1 MRLYRVGRTRIEL
14 VTSCLSSMRSKPTEL
29 PSQMRVQKYG
39 CKNTAFSETHKIFS
53 AFFQKNSTFVQ
64 SNLFVMKF
72 KYLLVSLFLV
82 FGAVSA
88 SAQEKKNFEL
98 EDLYQRGTFYAK
110 SVRGM
115 NSMKDGKTY
124 ASFEKGQLNI
134 YNYKTGKLEKTLFGI
149 ADLTMHPDSLPI
161 GLQNYELS
169 ANEDKMLCLTDME
182 SIYRHSFHANYY
194 VYDFATK
201 TLQPLSNNGKQRLA
215 TFSPDATK
223 VAFMR
228 DNNLF
233 IKDLKTGEEKQFTN
247 DGLYNH
253 IINGA
258 PDWVYEEEFSFS
270 QGFYWSP
277 DSKKIAFMKFDES
290 NVREFQMEEFE
301 GLYPDWYSFKYP
313 KAGEDNSIVEIYV
326 YNLENGKTVKMDT
339 GKETDIYLPRIAWTK
354 DANVLAIQRLN
365 RHQNHLEILAA
376 DATTGK
382 SRVFYDDT
390 NKYYID
396 ITDDW
401 HFLEDGKRFL
411 MTSERSGYN
420 HIYLYNLD
428 GTLVKQ
434 LTDGPWDVTFVY
446 GFDGKEVYFQAAKNT
461 PVDRQIYAVNLKG
474 QMREVIGRP
483 GTNNARFSNDF
494 SYLININSTISQ
506 PNQYE
511 LYTNKGKLVRVL
523 EDNHEFA
530 EKLKTFNLGEKKLLK
545 ISDPAFVLPNGTQVD
560 VDAWQ
565 ILPPDFDPSK
575 KYPVLIY
582 VYGGPGHQTV
592 NNSWANSDY
601 WWLQLLAQHGI
612 ISVSINNRGSGAQ
625 GEVFKKMTY
634 LQLGKYE
641 TEDMITLAKY
651 MAKQPYVDAE
661 RIGIYGWSYGGFM
674 AANGITKGADVIS
687 TAVSVAPVTN
697 WRYYDNVYTERFMRT
712 PQENPDGYDLNSPVH
727 NTAMIKGNYLLC
739 HGSGDDNVHYQNA
752 MELIKAMIS
761 NGKQFDLMIYP
772 NKNHG
777 IYGGYEYG
785 SGECRMHLFNKIDN
799 FLFEHLLGE

>member
-1 MRLYRVGRTRIEL
+1 
-14 VTSCLSSMRSKPTEL
+14 
-29 PSQMRVQKYG
+29 
-39 CKNTAFSETHKIFS
+39 
-53 AFFQKNSTFVQ
+53 
-64 SNLFVMKF
+64 MKF
-72 KYLLVSLFLV
+72 KYLLVSLFLFV
-82 FGAVSA
+82 GTFSA

-98 EDLYQRGTFYAK
+98 EDLYMRPTFSAK

-124 ASFEKGQLNI
+124 ASFEKGHLNI
-134 YNYKTGKLEKTLFGI
+134 YNYKTGELENTLFGI
-149 ADLTMHPDSLPI
+149 TDLTMHPDSLPI
-161 GLQNYELS
+161 GLQDYELS
-169 ANEDKMLCLTDME
+169 ANEEKMLCATEME
-182 SIYRHSFHANYY
+182 SIYRHSYHATYY
-194 VYDFATK
+194 IYDFKTQ
-201 TLQPLSNNGKQRLA
+201 TLQPLSENGKQRLA
-215 TFSPDATK
+215 TFSPDAIK

-233 IKDLKTGEEKQFTN
+233 IKDLKTGEERQFTN

-290 NVREFQMEEFE
+290 KVREFQMEEFE

-376 DATTGK
+376 DAKTGK
-382 SRVFYDDT
+382 SRVFYDET
-390 NKYYID
+390 NDYYID

-411 MTSERSGYN
+411 MTSEKSGYN
-420 HIYLYNLD
+420 HIYLCNLD
-428 GTLVKQ
+428 GSEGKQ
-434 LTDGPWDVTFVY
+434 LTEGKWDVTSVY

-474 QMREVIGRP
+474 KMREVIGRP
-483 GTNNARFSNDF
+483 GTNQARFSKDF
-494 SYLININSTISQ
+494 SYLININSSITQ
-506 PNQYE
+506 PRQFE

-530 EKLKTFNLGEKKLLK
+530 EKLKTFNLGEKKLMK
-545 ISDPAFVLPNGTQVD
+545 ISDPAFVLPDGTQVD

-582 VYGGPGHQTV
+582 VYGGPGYQTV
-592 NNSWANSDY
+592 NNSWADSDY
-601 WWLQLLAQHGI
+601 WWMQLLAQHGI

-651 MAKQPYVDAE
+651 MAKQPYVDAS

-712 PQENPDGYDLNSPVH
+712 PQENPDGYDKNSPVH
-727 NTAMIKGNYLLC
+727 NTEMIKGNYLLC

-785 SGECRMHLFNKIDN
+785 DGECRMHLFTKIDN
-799 FLFEHLLGE
+799 FLFKHLLGE

>member
-1 MRLYRVGRTRIEL
+1 
-14 VTSCLSSMRSKPTEL
+14 
-29 PSQMRVQKYG
+29 
-39 CKNTAFSETHKIFS
+39 
-53 AFFQKNSTFVQ
+53 
-64 SNLFVMKF
+64 MKF

-149 ADLTMHPDSLPI
+149 TDLTMHPDSLPI

-201 TLQPLSNNGKQRLA
+201 ALQPLSKNGKQRLA

-233 IKDLKTGEEKQFTN
+233 IKDLETGEEKQFTN

-390 NKYYID
+390 NEYYID

-434 LTDGPWDVTFVY
+434 LTDGPWDVTSVY

-530 EKLKTFNLGEKKLLK
+530 EKLKTFNLGEKKLMK

-625 GEVFKKMTY
+625 GEAFKKMTY

-785 SGECRMHLFNKIDN
+785 DGECRMHLFNKIDN

>member
-1 MRLYRVGRTRIEL
+1 M
-14 VTSCLSSMRSKPTEL
+14 
-29 PSQMRVQKYG
+29 
-39 CKNTAFSETHKIFS
+39 KN
-53 AFFQKNSTFVQ
+53 
-64 SNLFVMKF
+64 
-72 KYLLVSLFLV
+72 KYLLISLFLV
-82 FGAVSA
+82 FGTLSA

-98 EDLYQRGTFYAK
+98 EDLYLRPTFSAK
-110 SVRGM
+110 NVRGM
-115 NSMKDGKTY
+115 NSMKDGKSY

-134 YNYKTGKLEKTLFGI
+134 YNYKSGKLEKTLFGI

-161 GLQNYELS
+161 GLQDYELS
-169 ANEDKMLCLTDME
+169 ANEDKMLCVTE
-182 SIYRHSFHANYY
+182 IENIYRHSYHASYY
-194 VYDFATK
+194 VYDFKTK
-201 TLQPLSNNGKQRLA
+201 TLQPLSENEKQRLA

-233 IKDLKTGEEKQFTN
+233 IKDLTTGKESQFTN

-270 QGFYWSP
+270 QGFFWSP
-277 DSKKIAFMKFDES
+277 DSKKIAYMKFDES
-290 NVREFQMEEFE
+290 KVREFQMEEFE

-326 YNLENGKTVKMDT
+326 YDLENGKTVKMDT
-339 GKETDIYLPRIAWTK
+339 GTETDIYLPRIGWTK

-382 SRVFYDDT
+382 SRVFYDET
-390 NKYYID
+390 NDYYID

-411 MTSERSGYN
+411 MTSEKSGYN

-428 GTLVKQ
+428 GSLVKQ
-434 LTDGPWDVTFVY
+434 LTDGKWDVTSVY
-446 GFDGKEVYFQAAKNT
+446 GFDGKEVYFQAAKKSSIE
-461 PVDRQIYAVNLKG
+461 RQIYAVNLKG
-474 QMREVIGRP
+474 QMREVIGRE
-483 GTNNARFSNDF
+483 GTNQARFSNDF
-494 SYLININSTISQ
+494 SYLININSSITQ
-506 PNQYE
+506 PRQFE

-523 EDNHEFA
+523 EDNHAFA

-545 ISDPAFVLPNGTQVD
+545 ISDPAFVLPNGEQVEM
-560 VDAWQ
+560 DAWQ
-565 ILPPDFDPSK
+565 ILPPDFDPNK

-592 NNSWANSDY
+592 NNAWADSDF
-601 WWLQLLAQHGI
+601 WWMQLLAQHGI
-612 ISVSINNRGSGAQ
+612 ISVSINNRGSGAY

-727 NTAMIKGNYLLC
+727 NTAMIKGNYLRC

-752 MELIKAMIS
+752 MELIKALVS

-785 SGECRMHLFNKIDN
+785 DGESRMHLFTKIN
-799 FLFEHLLGE
+799 GFLFEHLLGE

>member
-1 MRLYRVGRTRIEL
+1 M
-14 VTSCLSSMRSKPTEL
+14 
-29 PSQMRVQKYG
+29 
-39 CKNTAFSETHKIFS
+39 KI
-53 AFFQKNSTFVQ
+53 
-64 SNLFVMKF
+64 
-72 KYLLVSLFLV
+72 KYLFISLFLV
-82 FGAVSA
+82 IGTIVA

-134 YNYKTGKLEKTLFGI
+134 YNYKTGKLANTLFSITDLVMNDADMPI
-149 ADLTMHPDSLPI
+149 A
-161 GLQNYELS
+161 LQNYELS
-169 ANEDKMLCLTDME
+169 DNEDKMLCVTDME
-182 SIYRHSFHANYY
+182 SIYRHSFHATYY
-194 VYDFATK
+194 IYDFKTK
-201 TLQPLSNNGKQRLA
+201 TLQPLSDNGKQRLA

-233 IKDLKTGEEKQFTN
+233 IKDLNTGEERQFTD

-277 DSKKIAFMKFDES
+277 DSKKIAYMKFDES

-301 GLYPDWYSFKYP
+301 GLYPEWYSFKYP
-313 KAGEDNSIVEIYV
+313 KAGEDNSIVGIYV
-326 YNLENGKTVKMDT
+326 YDLESGKTVKMDT
-339 GKETDIYLPRIAWTK
+339 GEEIDIYLPRIAWTK
-354 DANVLAIQRLN
+354 DANILAIQRLN

-376 DATTGK
+376 NATTGQ
-382 SRVFYDDT
+382 SRVFYDET
-390 NKYYID
+390 NDYYID

-401 HFLEDGKRFL
+401 HFLDDGNSFL
-411 MTSERSGYN
+411 MTSEKSGYN
-420 HIYLYNLD
+420 HIYLYLLD

-434 LTDGPWDVTFVY
+434 LTDGPWDVTKVY
-446 GFDGKEVYFQAAKNT
+446 GFDGKEVYFQAAKNAAT
-461 PVDRQIYAVNLKG
+461 DRQIYAVNLKG
-474 QMREVIGRP
+474 QMREVIGRV
-483 GTNNARFSNDF
+483 GTNDARFSNDF
-494 SYLININSTISQ
+494 SYLININSSITQ
-506 PNQYE
+506 PRQFE

-530 EKLKTFNLGEKKLLK
+530 EKLSTFNLGEKKLMK
-545 ISDPAFVLPNGTQVD
+545 ISDPAFTLPDGTQVD

-592 NNSWANSDY
+592 NNAWADSDY
-601 WWLQLLAQHGI
+601 WWMQLLAQHGI

-651 MAKQPYVDAE
+651 MAKQPYVDAS

-727 NTAMIKGNYLLC
+727 NTELIKGNYLLC

-799 FLFEHLLGE
+799 FLFKHLLGE

>member
-1 MRLYRVGRTRIEL
+1 
-14 VTSCLSSMRSKPTEL
+14 
-29 PSQMRVQKYG
+29 
-39 CKNTAFSETHKIFS
+39 
-53 AFFQKNSTFVQ
+53 
-64 SNLFVMKF
+64 MKF

-82 FGAVSA
+82 FGTLSA
-88 SAQEKKNFEL
+88 TAQEKKNFDL
-98 EDLYQRGTFYAK
+98 EDLYMRPTFYAK

-124 ASFEKGQLNI
+124 GSFEKGQLNI

-149 ADLTMHPDSLPI
+149 TDLTMHPDSLPI

-169 ANEDKMLCLTDME
+169 ENEDKMLCLTDME

-201 TLQPLSNNGKQRLA
+201 TLQPLSKNGKQRLA

-326 YNLENGKTVKMDT
+326 YDLESGKTVKMDT
-339 GKETDIYLPRIAWTK
+339 GKEIDIYLPRIAWTK

-382 SRVFYDDT
+382 SRVFYDET
-390 NKYYID
+390 NDYYID

-401 HFLEDGKRFL
+401 HFLKDGKRFL

-420 HIYLYNLD
+420 HIYLCNLD
-428 GTLVKQ
+428 GTQAKQ
-434 LTDGPWDVTFVY
+434 LTNGPWDVTKVY

-474 QMREVIGRP
+474 KMREVIGRD
-483 GTNNARFSNDF
+483 GTNQATFSNDF
-494 SYLININSTISQ
+494 SYLININSTINQ
-506 PNQYE
+506 PRQFE

-530 EKLKTFNLGEKKLLK
+530 EKLKTFNLGEKKLMK
-545 ISDPAFVLPNGTQVD
+545 ISDPAFTLPDGTQVD

-592 NNSWANSDY
+592 NNSWADSDY
-601 WWLQLLAQHGI
+601 WWMQLLAQHGI

-651 MAKQPYVDAE
+651 MAKQPYVDAD

-785 SGECRMHLFNKIDN
+785 DGECRMHLFNKIDN

>member
-1 MRLYRVGRTRIEL
+1 
-14 VTSCLSSMRSKPTEL
+14 
-29 PSQMRVQKYG
+29 
-39 CKNTAFSETHKIFS
+39 
-53 AFFQKNSTFVQ
+53 
-64 SNLFVMKF
+64 MKV

-82 FGAVSA
+82 FGAISA

-98 EDLYQRGTFYAK
+98 EDLYMRPTFYAK

-149 ADLTMHPDSLPI
+149 ADLTMFPDSLPI
-161 GLQNYELS
+161 GLQDYELS
-169 ANEDKMLCLTDME
+169 ANEDKMLCVTETE
-182 SIYRHSFHANYY
+182 SIYRHSFHATYY
-194 VYDFATK
+194 IYDFGSK
-201 TLQPLSNNGKQRLA
+201 TLQPLSKNGKQRLA

-233 IKDLKTGEEKQFTN
+233 IKDLATGEEKQFTD

-258 PDWVYEEEFSFS
+258 PDWVYEEEFGFS

-277 DSKKIAFMKFDES
+277 DSKKIAYMKFDES

-301 GLYPDWYSFKYP
+301 GLYPEWYSFKYP

-326 YNLENGKTVKMDT
+326 YDLESGKTVKMDT
-339 GKETDIYLPRIAWTK
+339 GTETDIYLPRIAWTK

-376 DATTGK
+376 DAKTGK
-382 SRVFYDDT
+382 SRVFYDET
-390 NKYYID
+390 NDYYID

-411 MTSERSGYN
+411 MTSEKSGYN

-428 GTLVKQ
+428 GSLVKQ
-434 LTDGPWDVTFVY
+434 LTDGPWDVTSVY
-446 GFDGKEVYFQAAKNT
+446 GFDGKEVYFQAAKKS
-461 PVDRQIYAVNLKG
+461 PVERQIYAVNLKG
-474 QMREVIGRP
+474 QLREVIGRE
-483 GTNNARFSNDF
+483 GTNQARFSNDF
-494 SYLININSTISQ
+494 SYLININSSITQ
-506 PNQYE
+506 PRQFE

-545 ISDPAFVLPNGTQVD
+545 ISDPAFTLPDGTQVD

-565 ILPPDFDPSK
+565 ILPPDFDPNK

-592 NNSWANSDY
+592 NNSWADSDF
-601 WWLQLLAQHGI
+601 WWMQLLAQHGI

-785 SGECRMHLFNKIDN
+785 DGECRMHLFTKIDN
-799 FLFEHLLGE
+799 FLFKHLLGE

>member
-1 MRLYRVGRTRIEL
+1 MKIKYVF
-14 VTSCLSSMRSKPTEL
+14 LSM
-29 PSQMRVQKYG
+29 
-39 CKNTAFSETHKIFS
+39 
-53 AFFQKNSTFVQ
+53 
-64 SNLFVMKF
+64 
-72 KYLLVSLFLV
+72 FLV
-82 FGAVSA
+82 LGTLCTT
-88 SAQEKKNFEL
+88 AQEKKNITL
-98 EDLYQRGTFYAK
+98 EDLYQRGTFYAR

-115 NSMKDGKTY
+115 NSMKDGVTY
-124 ASFEKGQLNI
+124 GNFEKGALNI
-134 YNYKTGKLEKTLFGI
+134 YNYKTGKLVKTLFEINDLYPEGAEIPI
-149 ADLTMHPDSLPI
+149 AMQD
-161 GLQNYELS
+161 YELS
-169 ANEDKMLCLTDME
+169 NDESKVLFLTDME
-182 SIYRHSFHANYY
+182 SIYRHSFTANYY
-194 VYDFATK
+194 VYDLKTK
-201 TLQPLSNNGKQRLA
+201 SLKPLSSNGKQRLA

-233 IKDLKTGEEKQFTN
+233 IKDLQNGNEKQFTF

-270 QGFYWSP
+270 QGFFWSP
-277 DSKKIAFMKFDES
+277 DSRKIAFMRFDES
-290 NVREFQMEEFE
+290 KVKEFQMEEFE
-301 GLYPDWYSFKYP
+301 GLYPEWYSFKYP

-326 YNLENGKTVKMDT
+326 YDLESGKTVKMDT

-354 DANVLAIQRLN
+354 DPNVLAIQRLN

-376 DATTGK
+376 NATTGE
-382 SRVFYDDT
+382 SRVFFEDT
-390 NKYYID
+390 NDYYID

-401 HFLEDGKRFL
+401 TFLEDGNSFL
-411 MTSERSGYN
+411 MTSEKSGYN
-420 HIYLYNLD
+420 HIYMYLLD
-428 GTLVKQ
+428 GSLVKQ
-434 LTDGPWDVTFVY
+434 LTAGNWDVTQVY
-446 GFDGKEVYFQAAKNT
+446 GYDAKNKEVYFQAAKNS

-474 QMREVIGRP
+474 KMREVIGRE

-494 SYLININSTISQ
+494 SYLININSTINQ

-523 EDNHEFA
+523 EDNKA
-530 EKLKTFNLGEKKLLK
+530 YVEKLKDYNLGEKKLFK
-545 ISDPAFVLPNGTQVD
+545 ISDPAFVLPDGTQVD

-565 ILPPDFDPSK
+565 ILPPDFDPNK

-601 WWLQLLAQHGI
+601 WWLQLLAQQGI

-651 MAKQPYVDAE
+651 MAKQPYVDGS

-697 WRYYDNVYTERFMRT
+697 WRYYDNVYTERFIRT
-712 PQENPDGYDLNSPVH
+712 PQENPDGYDKNSPVH
-727 NTAMIKGNYLLC
+727 NTKLIKGNYLLC

-785 SGECRMHLFNKIDN
+785 NGECRMHLFNKIDN
-799 FLFEHLLGE
+799 FLFKHLLGR

>member
-1 MRLYRVGRTRIEL
+1 
-14 VTSCLSSMRSKPTEL
+14 
-29 PSQMRVQKYG
+29 
-39 CKNTAFSETHKIFS
+39 
-53 AFFQKNSTFVQ
+53 
-64 SNLFVMKF
+64 MKF

-82 FGAVSA
+82 FGTLSA
-88 SAQEKKNFEL
+88 SAQEKKNFDL
-98 EDLYQRGTFYAK
+98 EDLYMRPTFYAK

-124 ASFEKGQLNI
+124 ASFERGQLNI
-134 YNYKTGKLEKTLFGI
+134 YNYKTGELEKTLFGI
-149 ADLTMHPDSLPI
+149 ADLTLHPDSLPI
-161 GLQNYELS
+161 GLQDYELS
-169 ANEDKMLCLTDME
+169 ANEDKMLCATEME
-182 SIYRHSFHANYY
+182 SIYRHSYHATYY
-194 VYDFATK
+194 VYDFSTK
-201 TLQPLSNNGKQRLA
+201 TLQPLSENGKQRLA

-233 IKDLKTGEEKQFTN
+233 IKDLKTGEEKQFTK

-277 DSKKIAFMKFDES
+277 DSKKIAYMKFDES

-326 YNLENGKTVKMDT
+326 YDLESGKTVKMDT

-382 SRVFYDDT
+382 SRVFYDET
-390 NKYYID
+390 NDYYID

-420 HIYLYNLD
+420 HIYLCNLD
-428 GTLVKQ
+428 GAEAKQ
-434 LTDGPWDVTFVY
+434 LTSGPWDVTSVY

-474 QMREVIGRP
+474 KMREVIGRE
-483 GTNNARFSNDF
+483 GTNSATFSNDF
-494 SYLININSTISQ
+494 SYLININSTIKQ
-506 PNQYE
+506 PRQFE

-530 EKLKTFNLGEKKLLK
+530 EKLNTFNLGEKKLMK
-545 ISDPAFVLPNGTQVD
+545 ISDPAFTLPDGTQVD

-565 ILPPDFDPSK
+565 ILPPDFDPNK

-592 NNSWANSDY
+592 SNSWANSDY
-601 WWLQLLAQHGI
+601 WWMQLLAQHGI

-651 MAKQPYVDAE
+651 MAKQPYVDGS

-761 NGKQFDLMIYP
+761 NNKQFDLMIYP

>member
-1 MRLYRVGRTRIEL
+1 
-14 VTSCLSSMRSKPTEL
+14 
-29 PSQMRVQKYG
+29 
-39 CKNTAFSETHKIFS
+39 
-53 AFFQKNSTFVQ
+53 
-64 SNLFVMKF
+64 MKF

-82 FGAVSA
+82 FGTLLA
-88 SAQEKKNFEL
+88 SAQEKKNFDL
-98 EDLYQRGTFYAK
+98 EDLYMRPTFVAK

-169 ANEDKMLCLTDME
+169 ENEDKMLCLTDME

-201 TLQPLSNNGKQRLA
+201 TLQPLSDNGKQRLA

-290 NVREFQMEEFE
+290 NVRECQMEEFE

-326 YNLENGKTVKMDT
+326 YDLESGKTVKMDT
-339 GKETDIYLPRIAWTK
+339 GTETDIYLPRIAWTK

-382 SRVFYDDT
+382 SRVFYDET
-390 NKYYID
+390 NDYYID

-401 HFLEDGKRFL
+401 HFLEDGKTFL

-420 HIYLYNLD
+420 HIYLCRLD
-428 GTLVKQ
+428 GKQAKQ
-434 LTDGPWDVTFVY
+434 LTTGSWDVTSVY
-446 GFDGKEVYFQAAKNT
+446 GFDGKEVYFQAAKNS

-474 QMREVIGRP
+474 KMREVIGRS

-494 SYLININSTISQ
+494 SYLININSSISQ

-530 EKLKTFNLGEKKLLK
+530 EKLKTFNLGEKKLMK
-545 ISDPAFVLPNGTQVD
+545 ISDPAFTLPDGTQVEI
-560 VDAWQ
+560 DAWQ
-565 ILPPDFDPSK
+565 ILPPDFDPAK

-582 VYGGPGHQTV
+582 VYGGPGYQTV

-601 WWLQLLAQHGI
+601 WWMQLLAQHGI

-651 MAKQPYVDAE
+651 MAKQPYVDAD

-785 SGECRMHLFNKIDN
+785 SGECRMHLFNKIDD

>member
-1 MRLYRVGRTRIEL
+1 
-14 VTSCLSSMRSKPTEL
+14 
-29 PSQMRVQKYG
+29 
-39 CKNTAFSETHKIFS
+39 
-53 AFFQKNSTFVQ
+53 
-64 SNLFVMKF
+64 MKF

-82 FGAVSA
+82 FGTLSA

-124 ASFEKGQLNI
+124 ATFEKGQLNI
-134 YNYKTGKLEKTLFGI
+134 YNYKSGKLERTLFGI

-161 GLQNYELS
+161 GLQDYVLS
-169 ANEDKMLCLTDME
+169 ENEDKMLCATEME
-182 SIYRHSFHANYY
+182 SIYRHSYHATYY
-194 VYDFATK
+194 VYDFKNK
-201 TLQPLSNNGKQRLA
+201 TLQPLSDNGKQRLA

-233 IKDLKTGEEKQFTN
+233 IKDLKTGEEKQFTK

-326 YNLENGKTVKMDT
+326 YDLESGKTVKMDT

-382 SRVFYDDT
+382 SHVFYDET
-390 NKYYID
+390 NNYYID

-401 HFLEDGKRFL
+401 RFLEDGKRFL
-411 MTSERSGYN
+411 MTSEKSGYN
-420 HIYLYNLD
+420 HIYLCNLD
-428 GTLVKQ
+428 GTQAKQ
-434 LTDGPWDVTFVY
+434 LTNGPWDVTSVY

-474 QMREVIGRP
+474 QMREVIGRE
-483 GTNNARFSNDF
+483 GTNSATFSNDF
-494 SYLININSTISQ
+494 SYLINVNSSISQ
-506 PNQYE
+506 PRQYE

-530 EKLKTFNLGEKKLLK
+530 EKLKTFNLGEKKLMK
-545 ISDPAFVLPNGTQVD
+545 ISDPAFVLPDGTQVD

-565 ILPPDFDPSK
+565 ILPPDFDPAK

-592 NNSWANSDY
+592 NNAWADSDY

-651 MAKQPYVDAE
+651 MAKQPYVDGN

-727 NTAMIKGNYLLC
+727 NTELIKGNYLLC

-777 IYGGYEYG
+777 IYGMYEYG
-785 SGECRMHLFNKIDN
+785 MGECRMHLFNKIDN

>member
-1 MRLYRVGRTRIEL
+1 
-14 VTSCLSSMRSKPTEL
+14 
-29 PSQMRVQKYG
+29 
-39 CKNTAFSETHKIFS
+39 
-53 AFFQKNSTFVQ
+53 
-64 SNLFVMKF
+64 MKF

-149 ADLTMHPDSLPI
+149 TDLTMHPDSLPI

-201 TLQPLSNNGKQRLA
+201 TLQPLSKNGKQRLA

-233 IKDLKTGEEKQFTN
+233 IKDLKTGEEKQFTS

-390 NKYYID
+390 NEYYID

-434 LTDGPWDVTFVY
+434 LTDGPWDVTSVY

-560 VDAWQ
+560 VNAWQ

-651 MAKQPYVDAE
+651 MAKQPYVDAD

-785 SGECRMHLFNKIDN
+785 DGECRMHLFNKIDN

>member
-1 MRLYRVGRTRIEL
+1 
-14 VTSCLSSMRSKPTEL
+14 
-29 PSQMRVQKYG
+29 
-39 CKNTAFSETHKIFS
+39 
-53 AFFQKNSTFVQ
+53 
-64 SNLFVMKF
+64 MKL

-82 FGAVSA
+82 FGTFLA
-88 SAQEKKNFEL
+88 SAQEKKNIEL
-98 EDLYQRGTFYAK
+98 EDIYSPKFYAK
-110 SVRGM
+110 TVRGM

-124 ASFEKGQLNI
+124 ASFERGELNI

-149 ADLTMHPDSLPI
+149 ADLVMEGEDLPI
-161 GLQNYELS
+161 AFSDYELS
-169 ANEDKMLCLTDME
+169 ANEDKMLVATDIE
-182 SIYRHSFHANYY
+182 SIYRHSYHATYY
-194 VYDFATK
+194 VYDFMTK
-201 TLQPLSNNGKQRLA
+201 TLQPLSDNGKQRLA
-215 TFSPDATK
+215 TFSPDASK

-233 IKDLKTGEEKQFTN
+233 IKDLETGEEKQFTK

-301 GLYPDWYSFKYP
+301 GLYPEWYSFKYP

-326 YNLENGKTVKMDT
+326 YDLESGKTVKMDT

-382 SRVFYDDT
+382 SRVFYDET
-390 NKYYID
+390 NDYYID

-420 HIYLYNLD
+420 HIYLCNLD
-428 GTLVKQ
+428 GTQAKQ
-434 LTDGPWDVTFVY
+434 LTSGAWDVTAVY

-474 QMREVIGRP
+474 QMREVIGRE
-483 GTNNARFSNDF
+483 GTNSATFSNDF

-506 PNQYE
+506 PRQFE

-530 EKLKTFNLGEKKLLK
+530 ERIKDYNLGEKKLMK
-545 ISDPAFVLPNGTQVD
+545 ISDPAFVLPDGTQVD
-560 VDAWQ
+560 IDAWQ
-565 ILPPDFDPSK
+565 ILPPDFDPAK

-592 NNSWANSDY
+592 NNSWADSDF

-651 MAKQPYVDAE
+651 MAKQPYVDGS

-727 NTAMIKGNYLLC
+727 NTELIKGNYLLC

-785 SGECRMHLFNKIDN
+785 MGECRMHLFNKIDS

>member
-1 MRLYRVGRTRIEL
+1 
-14 VTSCLSSMRSKPTEL
+14 
-29 PSQMRVQKYG
+29 
-39 CKNTAFSETHKIFS
+39 
-53 AFFQKNSTFVQ
+53 
-64 SNLFVMKF
+64 MKF
-72 KYLLVSLFLV
+72 KYLLVSAFLV
-82 FGAVSA
+82 FGMLSA

-134 YNYKTGKLEKTLFGI
+134 YNYQSGKLEKTLFGI
-149 ADLTMHPDSLPI
+149 SDLTVHPDSLPI

-169 ANEDKMLCLTDME
+169 QNEDKMLCLTDME

-194 VYDFATK
+194 VYDFNAK

-233 IKDLKTGEEKQFTN
+233 IKDLTTGEEKQFTN

-313 KAGEDNSIVEIYV
+313 KAGEDNSIVGIYV
-326 YNLENGKTVKMDT
+326 YDLASGKTVKMDT
-339 GKETDIYLPRIAWTK
+339 GTETDIYLPRIAWTK

-382 SRVFYDDT
+382 SRVFYDET
-390 NKYYID
+390 NEYYID

-420 HIYLYNLD
+420 HIYLYNMD

-434 LTDGPWDVTFVY
+434 LTDGPWDVTSVY

-474 QMREVIGRP
+474 KMREVIGRP

-494 SYLININSTISQ
+494 SYLININSSITQ
-506 PNQYE
+506 PAQYE

-530 EKLKTFNLGEKKLLK
+530 EKLKTFNLGEKKLMK
-545 ISDPAFVLPNGTQVD
+545 ISDPAFTLPDGQQVD
-560 VDAWQ
+560 IDAWQ

-582 VYGGPGHQTV
+582 VYGGPGYQTV
-592 NNSWANSDY
+592 LNSWANSDY

-651 MAKQPYVDAE
+651 MAKQPYVDGD

-674 AANGITKGADVIS
+674 AANGITKGAEVIS

-727 NTAMIKGNYLLC
+727 NTALIKGNYLLC

-785 SGECRMHLFNKIDN
+785 PGESRMHLFNKIDS
-799 FLFEHLLGE
+799 FLFKHLLGE

>member
-1 MRLYRVGRTRIEL
+1 
-14 VTSCLSSMRSKPTEL
+14 
-29 PSQMRVQKYG
+29 
-39 CKNTAFSETHKIFS
+39 
-53 AFFQKNSTFVQ
+53 
-64 SNLFVMKF
+64 MKF

-82 FGAVSA
+82 FGTLSA
-88 SAQEKKNFEL
+88 TAQEKKNFDL
-98 EDLYQRGTFYAK
+98 EDLYMRPTFYAK

-124 ASFEKGQLNI
+124 GSFEKGQLNI

-149 ADLTMHPDSLPI
+149 TDLTMHPDSLPI

-169 ANEDKMLCLTDME
+169 ENEDKMLCLTDME

-201 TLQPLSNNGKQRLA
+201 TLQPLSKNGKQRLA

-376 DATTGK
+376 DANTGK

-390 NKYYID
+390 NDYYID

-401 HFLEDGKRFL
+401 HFLEDGKHFL

-420 HIYLYNLD
+420 HIYLCNLD
-428 GTLVKQ
+428 GIRTKQ
-434 LTDGPWDVTFVY
+434 LTNGPWDVTEVY

-461 PVDRQIYAVNLKG
+461 PVDRQIYAVNLEGK
-474 QMREVIGRP
+474 MREVIGRE
-483 GTNNARFSNDF
+483 GTNQATFSNDF
-494 SYLININSTISQ
+494 SYLININSTINQ
-506 PNQYE
+506 PRQFE

-523 EDNHEFA
+523 EYNHEFA
-530 EKLKTFNLGEKKLLK
+530 EKLKTFNLGEKKLMK
-545 ISDPAFVLPNGTQVD
+545 ISDPAFTLPDGTQVD

-592 NNSWANSDY
+592 NNSWADSDY
-601 WWLQLLAQHGI
+601 WWMQLLAQHGI

-651 MAKQPYVDAE
+651 MAKQPYVDAD

>member
-1 MRLYRVGRTRIEL
+1 
-14 VTSCLSSMRSKPTEL
+14 
-29 PSQMRVQKYG
+29 
-39 CKNTAFSETHKIFS
+39 
-53 AFFQKNSTFVQ
+53 
-64 SNLFVMKF
+64 MKF

-82 FGAVSA
+82 FGTMLA
-88 SAQEKKNFEL
+88 SAQEKKNFDL
-98 EDLYQRGTFYAK
+98 EDLYMRPTFYAK

-124 ASFEKGQLNI
+124 ANFEKGQLNI

-149 ADLTMHPDSLPI
+149 TDLVLEGEDMPI
-161 GLQNYELS
+161 GLQDYVLS
-169 ANEDKMLCLTDME
+169 DNEDKMLCATEME
-182 SIYRHSFHANYY
+182 SIYRHSYHATYY
-194 VYDFATK
+194 IYDFKTK

-233 IKDLKTGEEKQFTN
+233 IKDLTTGEEKQFTT

-301 GLYPDWYSFKYP
+301 GLYPEWYSFKYP
-313 KAGEDNSIVEIYV
+313 KAGEDNSIVGIYV
-326 YNLENGKTVKMDT
+326 YDLVTGKTTKMDT
-339 GKETDIYLPRIAWTK
+339 GEETDIYLPRIAWTK
-354 DANVLAIQRLN
+354 DPNVLAIQRLN

-382 SRVFYDDT
+382 SRVFYDET
-390 NKYYID
+390 NDYYID

-411 MTSERSGYN
+411 MTSEKSGYN

-434 LTDGPWDVTFVY
+434 LTNGPWDVTKVY

-461 PVDRQIYAVNLKG
+461 PTDRQIYAVNLKG
-474 QMREVIGRP
+474 QLREVIGRV
-483 GTNNARFSNDF
+483 GTNSATFSNDF
-494 SYLININSTISQ
+494 SYLINVNSSISQ
-506 PNQYE
+506 PRQFE

-530 EKLKTFNLGEKKLLK
+530 EKLKTFNLGEKKLMK
-545 ISDPAFVLPNGTQVD
+545 ISDPAFVLPDGTQVD

-565 ILPPDFDPSK
+565 ILPPDFDPAK

-592 NNSWANSDY
+592 NNSWADSDY

-651 MAKQPYVDAE
+651 MAKQPYVDGD

-674 AANGITKGADVIS
+674 AANGITKGAEVIS

-712 PQENPDGYDLNSPVH
+712 PQENPEGYDLNSPVH
-727 NTAMIKGNYLLC
+727 NTELIKGNYLLC

>member
-1 MRLYRVGRTRIEL
+1 M
-14 VTSCLSSMRSKPTEL
+14 
-29 PSQMRVQKYG
+29 
-39 CKNTAFSETHKIFS
+39 KI
-53 AFFQKNSTFVQ
+53 
-64 SNLFVMKF
+64 
-72 KYLLVSLFLV
+72 KYLLISLFLV
-82 FGAVSA
+82 VGTVSA

-98 EDLYQRGTFYAK
+98 EDLYERPTFYAK

-115 NSMKDGKTY
+115 NSMKDGKSY

-134 YNYKTGKLEKTLFGI
+134 YNYKSGELVNTLFKVS
-149 ADLTMHPDSLPI
+149 DLVLPGDTMPI
-161 GLQNYELS
+161 RLQDYDLS
-169 ANEDKMLCLTDME
+169 SNEDKMLCATEME
-182 SIYRHSFHANYY
+182 SIYRHSFHAMYY
-194 VYDFATK
+194 VYDFKTK
-201 TLQPLSNNGKQRLA
+201 TLQPLSENGKQRLA
-215 TFSPDATK
+215 TFSPDASK

-233 IKDLKTGEEKQFTN
+233 IKDLATGKESQFTN

-277 DSKKIAFMKFDES
+277 DSKKIAYMKFDES
-290 NVREFQMEEFE
+290 KVREFQMEEFE
-301 GLYPDWYSFKYP
+301 GLYPEWYSFKYP

-326 YNLENGKTVKMDT
+326 YDLESGKTVKMDT
-339 GKETDIYLPRIAWTK
+339 GKETDIYFPRIAWTK

-382 SRVFYDDT
+382 SRVFYDET
-390 NKYYID
+390 NDYYID

-411 MTSERSGYN
+411 MTSEKSGYN
-420 HIYLYNLD
+420 HIYLCNLD
-428 GTLVKQ
+428 GSEGKQ
-434 LTDGPWDVTFVY
+434 LTEGDWDVTNVY
-446 GFDGKEVYFQAAKNT
+446 GFDGKEVYFQAAKKSS
-461 PVDRQIYAVNLKG
+461 VERQIYAVNLKG
-474 QMREVIGRP
+474 QMREVIGRE
-483 GTNNARFSNDF
+483 GTNQARFSNDF
-494 SYLININSTISQ
+494 SYLININSSITQ
-506 PNQYE
+506 PRQFE

-530 EKLKTFNLGEKKLLK
+530 EKLKTFNLGEKKLMK
-545 ISDPAFVLPNGTQVD
+545 ISDPAFTLPDGSPVD

-592 NNSWANSDY
+592 NNAWADSDY

-651 MAKQPYVDAE
+651 MAKQPYVDRS

-697 WRYYDNVYTERFMRT
+697 WRYYDNIYTERYMRT
-712 PQENPDGYDLNSPVH
+712 PQENPEGYDDNSPVS
-727 NTAMIKGNYLLC
+727 NTALIKGNYLLC

-785 SGECRMHLFNKIDN
+785 DGECRMHLFNKIDN
-799 FLFEHLLGE
+799 FLFKHLLGE

>member
-1 MRLYRVGRTRIEL
+1 
-14 VTSCLSSMRSKPTEL
+14 
-29 PSQMRVQKYG
+29 
-39 CKNTAFSETHKIFS
+39 
-53 AFFQKNSTFVQ
+53 
-64 SNLFVMKF
+64 MKL
-72 KYLLVSLFLV
+72 KYLLISLFLV
-82 FGAVSA
+82 LGAVSA
-88 SAQEKKNFEL
+88 SAQEKKNIEL
-98 EDLYQRGTFYAK
+98 EDIYMRPMFYAK

-124 ASFEKGQLNI
+124 ASFERGELNI

-149 ADLTMHPDSLPI
+149 ADLVMEGEDLPI
-161 GLQNYELS
+161 GLADYELS
-169 ANEDKMLCLTDME
+169 ANEDKMLCVTDIE
-182 SIYRHSFHANYY
+182 SIYRHSYHATYY
-194 VYDFATK
+194 VYDFKTK
-201 TLQPLSNNGKQRLA
+201 TLQPLSDNGKQRLA

-233 IKDLKTGEEKQFTN
+233 IKDLETGEEKQFTN

-270 QGFYWSP
+270 LGFCWSP

-290 NVREFQMEEFE
+290 NVREFQMEMFE

-326 YNLENGKTVKMDT
+326 YNLESGKTVKMDT
-339 GKETDIYLPRIAWTK
+339 GKETDIYLPRMAWTK

-382 SRVFYDDT
+382 SRVFYDET
-390 NKYYID
+390 NEYYID

-411 MTSERSGYN
+411 MTSEKSGYN
-420 HIYLYNLD
+420 HIYLCNLD
-428 GTLVKQ
+428 GTQATQ
-434 LTDGPWDVTFVY
+434 LTSGAWDVTSVY
-446 GFDGKEVYFQAAKNT
+446 GFDSKEVYFQAAKNAPT
-461 PVDRQIYAVNLKG
+461 DRQIYAVNLKG
-474 QMREVIGRP
+474 QMREVIGRE
-483 GTNNARFSNDF
+483 GTNSATFSNDF
-494 SYLININSTISQ
+494 SYLININSSISQ
-506 PNQYE
+506 PRQYE

-530 EKLKTFNLGEKKLLK
+530 ERIKDYNLGEKKLMK
-545 ISDPAFVLPNGTQVD
+545 ISDPAFVLPDGTQVEM
-560 VDAWQ
+560 DAWQ
-565 ILPPDFDPSK
+565 ILPPDFDPAK

-582 VYGGPGHQTV
+582 VYGGPGHHTV
-592 NNSWANSDY
+592 NNSWADSDY
-601 WWLQLLAQHGI
+601 WWLQLLAQRGI
-612 ISVSINNRGSGAQ
+612 ISVSINNRGSGAR

-651 MAKQPYVDAE
+651 MAKQPYVNADK
-661 RIGIYGWSYGGFM
+661 IGIYGWSYGGFM

-697 WRYYDNVYTERFMRT
+697 WRYYDNIYTERFMRT

-727 NTAMIKGNYLLC
+727 NTELIKGNYLLC

-785 SGECRMHLFNKIDN
+785 KGESRMHLFNKIDN

>member
-1 MRLYRVGRTRIEL
+1 
-14 VTSCLSSMRSKPTEL
+14 
-29 PSQMRVQKYG
+29 
-39 CKNTAFSETHKIFS
+39 
-53 AFFQKNSTFVQ
+53 
-64 SNLFVMKF
+64 MKF
-72 KYLLVSLFLV
+72 KYLLFSLFLV
-82 FGAVSA
+82 FGTLLA

-98 EDLYQRGTFYAK
+98 EDIYARPTFYAK

-124 ASFEKGQLNI
+124 ASFETGQLNI

-149 ADLTMHPDSLPI
+149 MDLVLDGEELPI
-161 GLQNYELS
+161 DFQDYELS
-169 ANEDKMLCLTDME
+169 ANEDKMLVVTDME
-182 SIYRHSFHANYY
+182 SIYRHSFHASYY
-194 VYDFATK
+194 VYDFKTK
-201 TLQPLSNNGKQRLA
+201 TLQPLSENGKQRLA

-233 IKDLKTGEEKQFTN
+233 VKDLKTGEEKQFTY

-290 NVREFQMEEFE
+290 KVREFQMEEFE
-301 GLYPDWYSFKYP
+301 GLYPEWYSFKYP

-326 YNLENGKTVKMDT
+326 YDLATGKTVKMDT
-339 GKETDIYLPRIAWTK
+339 GSETDIYLPRIAWTK
-354 DANVLAIQRLN
+354 DANILAIQRLN

-376 DATTGK
+376 DASTGK
-382 SRVFYDDT
+382 SRMFYDET
-390 NKYYID
+390 NDYYID
-396 ITDDW
+396 ITDNW
-401 HFLEDGKRFL
+401 HFLEDGKTFL
-411 MTSERSGYN
+411 MTSEKSGYN
-420 HIYLYNLD
+420 HIYLCNLD
-428 GTLVKQ
+428 GKQAKQ
-434 LTDGPWDVTFVY
+434 LTSGSWDVTEVY
-446 GFDGKEVYFQAAKNT
+446 GFNGKEVYFQAAKNT
-461 PVDRQIYAVNLKG
+461 PVDRQIYAVDLKG
-474 QMREVIGRP
+474 QMREVIGRV
-483 GTNNARFSNDF
+483 GTNSATFSNDF
-494 SYLININSTISQ
+494 SYLINVNSTISQ
-506 PNQYE
+506 PRQYE

-523 EDNHEFA
+523 EDNHEFV
-530 EKLKTFNLGEKKLLK
+530 ERLKTFNLGEKRLLK
-545 ISDPAFVLPNGTQVD
+545 ISDPAFVLPDGTQVD
-560 VDAWQ
+560 VDAWE
-565 ILPPDFDPSK
+565 ILPPHFDPSK

-651 MAKQPYVDAE
+651 MAKLPYVDGN

-712 PQENPDGYDLNSPVH
+712 PQENPDGYDLNSPVN
-727 NTAMIKGNYLLC
+727 NTELIKGNYLLC

-785 SGECRMHLFNKIDN
+785 VGECRMHLFNKIDN
-799 FLFEHLLGE
+799 FLFEHLLEK

>member
-1 MRLYRVGRTRIEL
+1 MQL
-14 VTSCLSSMRSKPTEL
+14 
-29 PSQMRVQKYG
+29 
-39 CKNTAFSETHKIFS
+39 
-53 AFFQKNSTFVQ
+53 
-64 SNLFVMKF
+64 NLFVMKL

-82 FGAVSA
+82 FGALSA

-98 EDLYQRGTFYAK
+98 EDLYMRPTFYAK

-149 ADLTMHPDSLPI
+149 ADLTLHPDSLPI
-161 GLQNYELS
+161 GMQNYELS
-169 ANEDKMLCLTDME
+169 ENEDKMLCLTDME

-194 VYDFATK
+194 VYDFKTK
-201 TLQPLSNNGKQRLA
+201 TLQPLSENGKQRLA

-233 IKDLKTGEEKQFTN
+233 IKDLTTGEEKQFTN

-277 DSKKIAFMKFDES
+277 DSKKIAYMKFDES

-326 YNLENGKTVKMDT
+326 YDLASGKTVKMDT
-339 GKETDIYLPRIAWTK
+339 GTETDIYLPRIAWTK

-382 SRVFYDDT
+382 SRVFYDET
-390 NKYYID
+390 NDYYID

-401 HFLEDGKRFL
+401 HFLDDGTSFL
-411 MTSERSGYN
+411 MTSEKSGYN
-420 HIYLYNLD
+420 HIYLYLLD

-434 LTDGPWDVTFVY
+434 LTNGSWDVTKVY

-474 QMREVIGRP
+474 QMREVIGRE
-483 GTNNARFSNDF
+483 GTNSATFSNDF
-494 SYLININSTISQ
+494 SYLININSSISQ
-506 PNQYE
+506 PRQFE

-530 EKLKTFNLGEKKLLK
+530 EKLKTFNLGEKKLMK
-545 ISDPAFVLPNGTQVD
+545 ISDPAFKLPDGTQVD

-565 ILPPDFDPSK
+565 ILPPDFDPAK

-592 NNSWANSDY
+592 NNSWADSDY
-601 WWLQLLAQHGI
+601 WWMQLLAQHGI

-651 MAKQPYVDAE
+651 MAKQPYVDGN

-785 SGECRMHLFNKIDN
+785 GGECRMHLFNKIDD

>member
-1 MRLYRVGRTRIEL
+1 
-14 VTSCLSSMRSKPTEL
+14 
-29 PSQMRVQKYG
+29 
-39 CKNTAFSETHKIFS
+39 
-53 AFFQKNSTFVQ
+53 
-64 SNLFVMKF
+64 MKF

-82 FGAVSA
+82 FGTLSA

-124 ASFEKGQLNI
+124 ATFEKGQLNI
-134 YNYKTGKLEKTLFGI
+134 YNYKSGKLERTLFGI

-161 GLQNYELS
+161 GLQDYVLS
-169 ANEDKMLCLTDME
+169 ENEDKMLCATEME
-182 SIYRHSFHANYY
+182 SIYRHSYHATYY
-194 VYDFATK
+194 VYDFKTK

-233 IKDLKTGEEKQFTN
+233 IKDLKTGEEKQFTT

-301 GLYPDWYSFKYP
+301 GLYPEWYSFKYP
-313 KAGEDNSIVEIYV
+313 KAGEDNSIVGIYV
-326 YNLENGKTVKMDT
+326 YDLATGKTVKMDT
-339 GKETDIYLPRIAWTK
+339 GNETDIYLPRIAWTK

-390 NKYYID
+390 NDYYID

-401 HFLEDGKRFL
+401 HFLDDGNSFL

-420 HIYLYNLD
+420 HIYLYLLD

-434 LTDGPWDVTFVY
+434 LTDGPWDVTEVY
-446 GFDGKEVYFQAAKNT
+446 GFDGNEVFFQAAKNT

-474 QMREVIGRP
+474 KMREVIGRV
-483 GTNNARFSNDF
+483 GTNSATFSNDF
-494 SYLININSTISQ
+494 SYLININSSISQ
-506 PNQYE
+506 PRQYE

-530 EKLKTFNLGEKKLLK
+530 EKLKTFNLGEKKLMK
-545 ISDPAFVLPNGTQVD
+545 ISDPAFVLPDGTQVD
-560 VDAWQ
+560 IDAWQ

-592 NNSWANSDY
+592 NNSWADSDY

-651 MAKQPYVDAE
+651 MAKQPYVDGD

-712 PQENPDGYDLNSPVH
+712 PQENPDGYDLNSPVN
-727 NTAMIKGNYLLC
+727 NTALIKGNYLLC

-777 IYGGYEYG
+777 IYGPYEYG
-785 SGECRMHLFNKIDN
+785 PGECRMHLFNKIDN

>member
-1 MRLYRVGRTRIEL
+1 MNYR
-14 VTSCLSSMRSKPTEL
+14 
-29 PSQMRVQKYG
+29 
-39 CKNTAFSETHKIFS
+39 
-53 AFFQKNSTFVQ
+53 
-64 SNLFVMKF
+64 NL
-72 KYLLVSLFLV
+72 LLSLFLIV
-82 FGAVSA
+82 GTISA
-88 SAQEKKNFEL
+88 TAQEKKNVEL
-98 EDLYQRGTFYAK
+98 EDLYVRSTFAQR

-124 ASFEKGQLNI
+124 GSFEKGALNI
-134 YNYKTGKLEKTLFGI
+134 YNYKTGKLVNTLFSI
-149 ADLTMHPDSLPI
+149 NDLVLPGDTLPI
-161 GLQNYELS
+161 RLQNYELS
-169 ANEDKMLCLTDME
+169 QNEDKVLCLTDME
-182 SIYRHSFHANYY
+182 YIYRHSFHATYY
-194 VYDFATK
+194 VYDMKTK
-201 TLQPLSNNGKQRLA
+201 TLQPLSENGKQRLA

-233 IKDLKTGEEKQFTN
+233 IKDLATGEEKQFTN

-253 IINGA
+253 VINGA

-277 DSKKIAFMKFDES
+277 DSKKIAYYRFDES
-290 NVREFQMEEFE
+290 NVKEFQMEEFE

-313 KAGEDNSIVEIYV
+313 KAGEDNSVVEVYV
-326 YNLENGKTVKMDT
+326 YDLATGKSVKMDT
-339 GKETDIYLPRIAWTK
+339 GKETDIYLPRIGWTK
-354 DANVLAIQRLN
+354 DANTLAIQRLN

-376 DATTGK
+376 NATTGE
-382 SRVFYDDT
+382 SRVFYDET
-390 NKYYID
+390 NDCYID

-401 HFLEDGKRFL
+401 TFVDDGNTFL
-411 MTSERSGYN
+411 MTSEKSGNN
-420 HIYLYNLD
+420 HIYMYLMD
-428 GTLVKQ
+428 GTPVKQ
-434 LTDGPWDVTFVY
+434 LTTGNWDVTQVY
-446 GFDGKEVYFQAAKNT
+446 GFDGKEVYFQAAKKSHIE
-461 PVDRQIYAVNLKG
+461 RQIYAVDLKG
-474 QMREVIGRP
+474 NIREVIGLE

-494 SYLININSTISQ
+494 SYLININSTASH
-506 PNQYE
+506 PNQYV
-511 LYTNKGKLVRVL
+511 LYDKKGRVVRVL
-523 EDNHEFA
+523 EDNHQLV
-530 EKLKTFNLGEKKLLK
+530 EKIKDYNLGEKSFFT
-545 ISDPAFVLPNGTQVD
+545 ISDPAFVMPDGTQAEI
-560 VDAWQ
+560 DAWQ
-565 ILPPDFDPSK
+565 ILPPDFDPNK

-582 VYGGPGHQTV
+582 VYGGPGYQTV
-592 NNSWANSDY
+592 NNSWADSDF
-601 WWLQLLAQHGI
+601 WWMQLLAQHGI

-625 GEVFKKMTY
+625 GEMFKKMTY

-651 MAKQPYVDAE
+651 MAKKPYVDAD

-674 AANGITKGADVIS
+674 AANGITKGSEVIS

-712 PQENPDGYDLNSPVH
+712 PQENPEGYDLNSPVH

-761 NGKQFDLMIYP
+761 NEKQFDLMIYP

-777 IYGGYEYG
+777 IYGDYEYG
-785 SGECRMHLFNKIDN
+785 DGECRMHLFNKIDS

>member
-1 MRLYRVGRTRIEL
+1 
-14 VTSCLSSMRSKPTEL
+14 
-29 PSQMRVQKYG
+29 
-39 CKNTAFSETHKIFS
+39 
-53 AFFQKNSTFVQ
+53 
-64 SNLFVMKF
+64 MKF

-82 FGAVSA
+82 FGTLSA
-88 SAQEKKNFEL
+88 TAQEKKNFDL
-98 EDLYQRGTFYAK
+98 EDLYMRPTFYAK

-124 ASFEKGQLNI
+124 GSFEKGQLNI

-149 ADLTMHPDSLPI
+149 TDLTMHPDSLPI

-169 ANEDKMLCLTDME
+169 ENEDKMLCLTDME

-201 TLQPLSNNGKQRLA
+201 TLQPLSKNGKQRLA

-233 IKDLKTGEEKQFTN
+233 IKDLKTGEEKQFTK

-326 YNLENGKTVKMDT
+326 YDLESGKTVKMDT

-382 SRVFYDDT
+382 SRVFYDET
-390 NKYYID
+390 NDYYID

-420 HIYLYNLD
+420 HIYLCNLD
-428 GTLVKQ
+428 GTQAKQ
-434 LTDGPWDVTFVY
+434 LTNGPWDVTKVY

-474 QMREVIGRP
+474 KMREVIGRE
-483 GTNNARFSNDF
+483 GTNQATFSNDF

-506 PNQYE
+506 PRQFE

-523 EDNHEFA
+523 EDNHEFV
-530 EKLKTFNLGEKKLLK
+530 EKLKTFNLGEKKLMK
-545 ISDPAFVLPNGTQVD
+545 ISDPAFTLPDGNQVD

-592 NNSWANSDY
+592 NNSWADSDY

-651 MAKQPYVDAE
+651 MAKQPYVDAD

-727 NTAMIKGNYLLC
+727 NTALIKGNYLLC

-799 FLFEHLLGE
+799 FLFKHLLGE

>member
-1 MRLYRVGRTRIEL
+1 
-14 VTSCLSSMRSKPTEL
+14 
-29 PSQMRVQKYG
+29 
-39 CKNTAFSETHKIFS
+39 
-53 AFFQKNSTFVQ
+53 
-64 SNLFVMKF
+64 MKF

-82 FGAVSA
+82 FGTLLAT
-88 SAQEKKNFEL
+88 AQEKKNFEL

-124 ASFEKGQLNI
+124 ASFERGELNI

-149 ADLTMHPDSLPI
+149 SDLVMEGEDMPI
-161 GLQNYELS
+161 GFQEYELS
-169 ANEDKMLCLTDME
+169 ANEDKMLVTTDME
-182 SIYRHSFHANYY
+182 SIYRHSYHATYY
-194 VYDFATK
+194 IYDFKTK
-201 TLQPLSNNGKQRLA
+201 TLQPLSENGKQRLA

-290 NVREFQMEEFE
+290 KVREFQMEEFE

-326 YNLENGKTVKMDT
+326 YDLQSGKTVKMDT
-339 GKETDIYLPRIAWTK
+339 GTETDIYLPRIAWTK
-354 DANVLAIQRLN
+354 DANILAIQRLN

-382 SRVFYDDT
+382 SRVFYDET
-390 NKYYID
+390 NDYYID

-420 HIYLYNLD
+420 HIYLCTLD
-428 GTLVKQ
+428 GKQAKQ
-434 LTDGPWDVTFVY
+434 LTNGSWDVTKVY

-461 PVDRQIYAVNLKG
+461 PTDRQIYAVNLNG
-474 QMREVIGRP
+474 QMREVIGRV
-483 GTNNARFSNDF
+483 GTNSATFSNDF
-494 SYLININSTISQ
+494 SYLINVNSSISQ
-506 PNQYE
+506 PRQYE

-523 EDNHEFA
+523 EDNHEFVD
-530 EKLKTFNLGEKKLLK
+530 KLKTFNLGEKRLMK
-545 ISDPAFVLPNGTQVD
+545 ISDPAFVLPDGTQVD

-565 ILPPDFDPSK
+565 ILPPDFDPAK

-592 NNSWANSDY
+592 NNSWADSDY

-625 GEVFKKMTY
+625 GEIFKKMTY

-651 MAKQPYVDAE
+651 MAKQPYVDGD

-712 PQENPDGYDLNSPVH
+712 PQENPDGYDLNSPVN
-727 NTAMIKGNYLLC
+727 NTELIKGNYLLC

-785 SGECRMHLFNKIDN
+785 MGECRMHLFNKIDD

>member
-1 MRLYRVGRTRIEL
+1 
-14 VTSCLSSMRSKPTEL
+14 
-29 PSQMRVQKYG
+29 
-39 CKNTAFSETHKIFS
+39 
-53 AFFQKNSTFVQ
+53 
-64 SNLFVMKF
+64 MKV
-72 KYLLVSLFLV
+72 KYLLISLFL
-82 FGAVSA
+82 AVGTFSA
-88 SAQEKKNFEL
+88 TAQEKKNFEL
-98 EDLYQRGTFYAK
+98 EDLYMRSTFSTK
-110 SVRGM
+110 GVRGM

-124 ASFEKGQLNI
+124 GSFEKGALNI
-134 YNYKTGKLEKTLFGI
+134 YNYKTGKLVNTLFSI
-149 ADLTMHPDSLPI
+149 NDLVLPGDTLPI
-161 GLQNYELS
+161 RLQNYELS
-169 ANEDKMLCLTDME
+169 QNEDKMLCLTDME
-182 SIYRHSFHANYY
+182 YIYRHSFHANYY
-194 VYDFATK
+194 VYDMKTK
-201 TLQPLSNNGKQRLA
+201 TLQPLSDNGKQRLA

-233 IKDLKTGEEKQFTN
+233 IKDLATGEEKQFTN

-253 IINGA
+253 VINGA

-277 DSKKIAFMKFDES
+277 DSKKIAYYRFDES
-290 NVREFQMEEFE
+290 NVKEFQMEEFE

-313 KAGEDNSIVEIYV
+313 KAGEDNSVVEVYV
-326 YNLENGKTVKMDT
+326 YDLATGKSVKMDT
-339 GKETDIYLPRIAWTK
+339 GEETDIYLPRIGWTK
-354 DANVLAIQRLN
+354 DANTLAIQRLN

-376 DATTGK
+376 NATTGE
-382 SRVFYDDT
+382 SRVFYDET
-390 NKYYID
+390 NDYYID

-401 HFLEDGKRFL
+401 TFVDDGNTFL
-411 MTSERSGYN
+411 MTSEKSGYN
-420 HIYLYNLD
+420 HIYMYLMD

-434 LTDGPWDVTFVY
+434 LTNGNWDVTQVY
-446 GFDGKEVYFQAAKNT
+446 GFDGKEVFFQAAKKSHIE
-461 PVDRQIYAVNLKG
+461 RQIYAVDLKG
-474 QMREVIGRP
+474 NVREVIGLK

-494 SYLININSTISQ
+494 SYLININSTASH
-506 PNQYE
+506 PNQYV
-511 LYTNKGKLVRVL
+511 LYDKKGKVVRVL
-523 EDNHEFA
+523 EDNHEFV
-530 EKLKTFNLGEKKLLK
+530 EKMKDFNLGEKTFFT
-545 ISDPAFVLPNGTQVD
+545 ISDPAFVMPDGTQAEI
-560 VDAWQ
+560 DAWQ
-565 ILPPDFDPSK
+565 ILPPDFDPNK

-582 VYGGPGHQTV
+582 VYGGPGYQTV
-592 NNSWANSDY
+592 NNSWADSDF
-601 WWLQLLAQHGI
+601 WWMQLLAQHGI

-625 GEVFKKMTY
+625 GEMFKKMTY

-651 MAKQPYVDAE
+651 MAKKPYVDAD

-674 AANGITKGADVIS
+674 AANGITKGSEVIN

-712 PQENPDGYDLNSPVH
+712 PQENPDGYDLNSPVN

-785 SGECRMHLFNKIDN
+785 DGECRMHLFTKIDS

>member
-1 MRLYRVGRTRIEL
+1 
-14 VTSCLSSMRSKPTEL
+14 
-29 PSQMRVQKYG
+29 
-39 CKNTAFSETHKIFS
+39 
-53 AFFQKNSTFVQ
+53 
-64 SNLFVMKF
+64 MKF

-82 FGAVSA
+82 FGTFLA
-88 SAQEKKNFEL
+88 SAQEKKNIEL
-98 EDLYQRGTFYAK
+98 EDIYSPKFYAK
-110 SVRGM
+110 TVRGM

-124 ASFEKGQLNI
+124 ASFERGELNI

-149 ADLTMHPDSLPI
+149 ADLVMEGEDLPI
-161 GLQNYELS
+161 AFSDYELS
-169 ANEDKMLCLTDME
+169 ANEDKMLVATDIE
-182 SIYRHSFHANYY
+182 SIYRHSYHATYY
-194 VYDFATK
+194 VYDFKTK
-201 TLQPLSNNGKQRLA
+201 TLQPLSDNGKQRLA
-215 TFSPDATK
+215 TFSPDASK

-233 IKDLKTGEEKQFTN
+233 IKDLETGEEKQFTN

-326 YNLENGKTVKMDT
+326 YDLESGKTVKMDT

-376 DATTGK
+376 DTTTGK
-382 SRVFYDDT
+382 SRVFYDET
-390 NKYYID
+390 NDYYID

-420 HIYLYNLD
+420 HIYLCNLD
-428 GTLVKQ
+428 GTQAKQ
-434 LTDGPWDVTFVY
+434 LTSGAWDVTAVY

-474 QMREVIGRP
+474 QMREVIGRE
-483 GTNNARFSNDF
+483 GTNSATFSNDF

-506 PNQYE
+506 PRQFE

-530 EKLKTFNLGEKKLLK
+530 ERIKDYNLGEKKLMK
-545 ISDPAFVLPNGTQVD
+545 ISDPAFVLPDGTQVD
-560 VDAWQ
+560 IDAWQ
-565 ILPPDFDPSK
+565 ILPPDFDPAK

-592 NNSWANSDY
+592 NNAWADSDF

-651 MAKQPYVDAE
+651 MAKQPYVDGS

-727 NTAMIKGNYLLC
+727 NTELIKGNYLLC

-785 SGECRMHLFNKIDN
+785 MGECRMHLFNKIDN

>member
-1 MRLYRVGRTRIEL
+1 
-14 VTSCLSSMRSKPTEL
+14 
-29 PSQMRVQKYG
+29 
-39 CKNTAFSETHKIFS
+39 
-53 AFFQKNSTFVQ
+53 
-64 SNLFVMKF
+64 MKF
-72 KYLLVSLFLV
+72 KYLLVSLFLFV
-82 FGAVSA
+82 GTFSA

-98 EDLYQRGTFYAK
+98 EDLYMRPTFSAK

-124 ASFEKGQLNI
+124 ASFEKGHLNI
-134 YNYKTGKLEKTLFGI
+134 YNYKTGELENTLFGI
-149 ADLTMHPDSLPI
+149 TDLTMHPDSLPI
-161 GLQNYELS
+161 GLQDYELS
-169 ANEDKMLCLTDME
+169 ANEEKMLCATEME
-182 SIYRHSFHANYY
+182 SIYRHSYHATYY
-194 VYDFATK
+194 IYDFKTQ
-201 TLQPLSNNGKQRLA
+201 TLQPLSENGKQRLA

-233 IKDLKTGEEKQFTN
+233 IKDLKTGEERQFTN

-290 NVREFQMEEFE
+290 KVREFQMEEFE

-376 DATTGK
+376 DAKTGK
-382 SRVFYDDT
+382 SRVFYDET
-390 NKYYID
+390 NDYYID

-411 MTSERSGYN
+411 MTSEKSGYN
-420 HIYLYNLD
+420 HIYLCNLD
-428 GTLVKQ
+428 GSEGKQ
-434 LTDGPWDVTFVY
+434 LTEGKWDVTSVY

-474 QMREVIGRP
+474 KMREVIGRP
-483 GTNNARFSNDF
+483 GTNQARFSKDF
-494 SYLININSTISQ
+494 SYLININSSITQ
-506 PNQYE
+506 PRQFE

-530 EKLKTFNLGEKKLLK
+530 EKLKTFNLGEKKLMK
-545 ISDPAFVLPNGTQVD
+545 ISDPAFVLPDGTQVD

-582 VYGGPGHQTV
+582 VYGGPGYQTV
-592 NNSWANSDY
+592 NNSWADSDY
-601 WWLQLLAQHGI
+601 WWMQLLAQHGI

-651 MAKQPYVDAE
+651 MAKQPYVDAS

-712 PQENPDGYDLNSPVH
+712 PQENPDGYDKNSPVH
-727 NTAMIKGNYLLC
+727 NTEMIKGNYLLC

-785 SGECRMHLFNKIDN
+785 DGECRMHLFTKIDN
-799 FLFEHLLGE
+799 FLFKHLLGE

>member
-1 MRLYRVGRTRIEL
+1 
-14 VTSCLSSMRSKPTEL
+14 
-29 PSQMRVQKYG
+29 
-39 CKNTAFSETHKIFS
+39 
-53 AFFQKNSTFVQ
+53 
-64 SNLFVMKF
+64 MKF

-82 FGAVSA
+82 FGTLSA
-88 SAQEKKNFEL
+88 TAQEKKNFDL
-98 EDLYQRGTFYAK
+98 EDLYMRPTFYAK

-124 ASFEKGQLNI
+124 ASFERGQLNI
-134 YNYKTGKLEKTLFGI
+134 YNYKTGELEKTLFGI
-149 ADLTMHPDSLPI
+149 ADLTLHPDSLPI
-161 GLQNYELS
+161 GLQDYELS
-169 ANEDKMLCLTDME
+169 ANEDKMLCATEME
-182 SIYRHSFHANYY
+182 SIYRHSYHATYY
-194 VYDFATK
+194 VYDFSTK
-201 TLQPLSNNGKQRLA
+201 TLQPLSENGKQRLA

-233 IKDLKTGEEKQFTN
+233 IKDLNTGKEKQFTK

-277 DSKKIAFMKFDES
+277 DSKKIAYMKFDES

-313 KAGEDNSIVEIYV
+313 KAGEDNSIVEIFV
-326 YNLENGKTVKMDT
+326 YDLESGKTVKMDT

-382 SRVFYDDT
+382 SRVFYDET
-390 NKYYID
+390 NDYYID

-420 HIYLYNLD
+420 HIYLCNLD
-428 GTLVKQ
+428 GTEAKQ
-434 LTDGPWDVTFVY
+434 LTNGPWDVTSVY

-474 QMREVIGRP
+474 KLREVIGRE
-483 GTNNARFSNDF
+483 GTNSATFSNDF
-494 SYLININSTISQ
+494 SYLININSTINQ
-506 PNQYE
+506 PRQFE

-530 EKLKTFNLGEKKLLK
+530 EKLNTFNLGEKKLMK
-545 ISDPAFVLPNGTQVD
+545 ISDPAFTLPDGTQVD

-565 ILPPDFDPSK
+565 ILPPDFDPNK

-592 NNSWANSDY
+592 SNSWANSDY
-601 WWLQLLAQHGI
+601 WWMQLLAQHGI

-651 MAKQPYVDAE
+651 MAKQPYVDGS

>member
-1 MRLYRVGRTRIEL
+1 
-14 VTSCLSSMRSKPTEL
+14 
-29 PSQMRVQKYG
+29 
-39 CKNTAFSETHKIFS
+39 
-53 AFFQKNSTFVQ
+53 
-64 SNLFVMKF
+64 MKF
-72 KYLLVSLFLV
+72 KYLLVSLFLFV
-82 FGAVSA
+82 GTFSA

-98 EDLYQRGTFYAK
+98 EDLYMRPTFSAK

-124 ASFEKGQLNI
+124 ASFEKGHLNI
-134 YNYKTGKLEKTLFGI
+134 YNYKTGELENTLFGI
-149 ADLTMHPDSLPI
+149 TDLTMHPDSLPI
-161 GLQNYELS
+161 GLQDYELS
-169 ANEDKMLCLTDME
+169 ANEEKMLCATEME
-182 SIYRHSFHANYY
+182 SIYRHSYHATYY
-194 VYDFATK
+194 IYDFKTQ
-201 TLQPLSNNGKQRLA
+201 TLQPLSENGKQRLA

-233 IKDLKTGEEKQFTN
+233 IKDLKTGEERQFTN

-290 NVREFQMEEFE
+290 KVREFQMEEFE

-376 DATTGK
+376 DAKTGK
-382 SRVFYDDT
+382 SRVFYDET
-390 NKYYID
+390 NDYYIN

-411 MTSERSGYN
+411 MTSEKSGYN
-420 HIYLYNLD
+420 HIYLCNLD
-428 GTLVKQ
+428 GSEGKQ
-434 LTDGPWDVTFVY
+434 LTEGKWDVTSVY

-474 QMREVIGRP
+474 KMREVIGRP
-483 GTNNARFSNDF
+483 GTNQARFSKDF
-494 SYLININSTISQ
+494 SYLININSSITQ
-506 PNQYE
+506 PRQFE

-530 EKLKTFNLGEKKLLK
+530 EKLKTFNLGEKKLMK
-545 ISDPAFVLPNGTQVD
+545 ISDPAFVLPDGTQVD

-582 VYGGPGHQTV
+582 VYGGPGYQTV
-592 NNSWANSDY
+592 NNSWADSDY
-601 WWLQLLAQHGI
+601 WWMQLLAQHGI

-651 MAKQPYVDAE
+651 MAKQPYVDAS

-712 PQENPDGYDLNSPVH
+712 PQENPDGYDKNSPVH
-727 NTAMIKGNYLLC
+727 NTEMIKGNYLLC

-785 SGECRMHLFNKIDN
+785 DGECRMHLFTKIDN
-799 FLFEHLLGE
+799 FLFKHLLGE